1 MSHHVTT
8 AGRPYVECDE
18 RSDAVAEGL
27 AGTPHRCGRRSYGDP
42 DRWDKA
48 TISILDL
55 PRGWSTAPYSSDF
68 DHGATRTSL
77 LDGRELKPF
86 PHLIG
91 ITGDLHTCPAC
102 NKRRRT

>member
-1 MSHHVTT
+1 MSHYVTT
-8 AGRPYVECDE
+8 TGRPYVECDE
-18 RSDAVAEGL
+18 RVVVEGGFP
-27 AGTPHRCGRRSYGDP
+27 ARCGKRSFGDP
-42 DRWDKA
+42 DRWDKS

-55 PRGWSTAPYSSDF
+55 PRGWSVAPYTNDY

-91 ITGDLHTCPAC
+91 IKGDLHTCPAC
-102 NKRRRT
+102 NRRRRR